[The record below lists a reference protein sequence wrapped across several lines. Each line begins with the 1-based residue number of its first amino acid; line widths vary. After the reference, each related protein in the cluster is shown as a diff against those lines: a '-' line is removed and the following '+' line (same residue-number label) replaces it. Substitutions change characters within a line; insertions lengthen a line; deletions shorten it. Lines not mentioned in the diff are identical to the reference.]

1 MSNISPI
8 DGRYKKSVSEL
19 ETFFSEQALMRHRV
33 MVEVEYLLA
42 LIEHKSF
49 QKTRSL
55 SKKTLNSLKGL
66 YVEFSATHFKQ
77 IKKIEKKTNHD
88 VNAVVVFVSEK
99 LKKIGRDDLVPF
111 VHFGLTSEDINNI
124 SYSLMTQGAV
134 KDVMIPSVK
143 GVLKELKALSKK
155 TKSLS
160 LLSLTHGQ
168 PATTTTLGKELA
180 VFVSR
185 VEREIALVKKNKLL
199 AKLSG
204 ATGSYAAHKVAFP
217 DFNWPLFSKRFI
229 KKLGLEQSPISTQ
242 IEPGDSL
249 AELLHSFVR
258 INNIFSDFSLD
269 MWLYISR
276 NIFVQKNIVG
286 EVGSSTMPHKIN
298 PIFFENAE
306 GNLDIANNNF
316 SFLASRITRS
326 RLQRD
331 LSGSTVFRNIG
342 VGFAHS
348 LISYKNLIKGVLRVS
363 PNKAQMKKELDENWS
378 ILAEAIQTVLRKS
391 GDASAYDK
399 IKKLTRGKPL
409 TKESYLQLVNSLN
422 VTEKDRLALLE
433 LTPHTYLGEINK
445 VLEDL

>member
-8 DGRYKKSVSEL
+8 DGRYKKNVSEL

-49 QKTRSL
+49 QKTRAL

-88 VNAVVVFVSEK
+88 VNAVVEFLSEK
-99 LKKIGRDDLVPF
+99 LKKFGRGDLVPF

-124 SYSLMTQGAV
+124 SYSLMTRGAV
-134 KDVMIPSVK
+134 DNVMIPSVK
-143 GVLKELKALSKK
+143 GVLKELKTLSKK

-185 VEREIALVKKNKLL
+185 VEREIALVKKIKLL

-217 DFNWPLFSKRFI
+217 DLNWPLFSKRFI

-316 SFLASRITRS
+316 SFLASRITKS

-422 VTEKDRLALLE
+422 VAEKDRLALLE

-445 VLEDL
+445 VLENL

>member
-8 DGRYKKSVSEL
+8 DGRYKKNVSEL

-42 LIEHKSF
+42 LIEHKSLHIAPA
-49 QKTRSL
+49 L

-77 IKKIEKKTNHD
+77 IKKIEEKTNHD
-88 VNAVVVFVSEK
+88 VNAVVVFVSEN
-99 LKKIGRDDLVPF
+99 LKKIGRGDLVPF

-124 SYSLMTQGAV
+124 SYSLMTQSAV
-134 KDVMIPSVK
+134 ENVMIPSVK
-143 GVLKELKALSKK
+143 GVLKELKSLSKK

-185 VEREIALVKKNKLL
+185 VEREIALIKKMRLL

-242 IEPGDSL
+242 VEPGDSL
-249 AELLHSFVR
+249 AELLHSFIR

-348 LISYKNLIKGVLRVS
+348 LVSYKNLIKGVLRVS

-378 ILAEAIQTVLRKS
+378 ILAEAIQTILRKS

-399 IKKLTRGKPL
+399 IKKLTRAKPL
-409 TKESYLQLVNSLN
+409 TKESYLQLVNSLD
-422 VTEKDRLALLE
+422 VAKKDRVALLE

-445 VLEDL
+445 VLENL

>member
-8 DGRYKKSVSEL
+8 DGRYKKNVSEL

-42 LIEHKSF
+42 LIEHRSF
-49 QKTRSL
+49 QKTHPL

-99 LKKIGRDDLVPF
+99 LKKLGRGDLVPF

-134 KDVMIPSVK
+134 EDVMIPSVK
-143 GVLKELKALSKK
+143 RVLKELKALSKK

-185 VEREIALVKKNKLL
+185 VEREIALIKKMKLL

-348 LISYKNLIKGVLRVS
+348 LVSYKNLIKGVLRVS

-409 TKESYLQLVNSLN
+409 TKESYLQLVDSLD
-422 VTEKDRLALLE
+422 VAEKDRVALLE

-445 VLEDL
+445 VLENL

>member
-8 DGRYKKSVSEL
+8 DGRYKKNVSEL

-42 LIEHKSF
+42 LVEHKSF

-66 YVEFSATHFKQ
+66 YVEFSSTHFKQ

-124 SYSLMTQGAV
+124 SYSLMTKGAV
-134 KDVMIPSVK
+134 DNVMIPSVK
-143 GVLKELKALSKK
+143 GVLKELKTLSKK

-185 VEREIALVKKNKLL
+185 VEREIALIKKMKLL

-217 DFNWPLFSKRFI
+217 DLNWPLFSKRFI

-249 AELLHSFVR
+249 AELLHSFIR

-378 ILAEAIQTVLRKS
+378 ILAEAVQTVLRKS

-409 TKESYLQLVNSLN
+409 TKESYLQLVNSLD
-422 VTEKDRLALLE
+422 VAEKDRVALLE

-445 VLEDL
+445 VLENL

>member
-8 DGRYKKSVSEL
+8 DGRYKKNVSEL

-42 LIEHKSF
+42 LVEHRSF
-49 QKTRSL
+49 QKTRAL
-55 SKKTLNSLKGL
+55 SKKTLSSLKGL

-88 VNAVVVFVSEK
+88 VNAVVVFVSEE
-99 LKKIGRDDLVPF
+99 LKKLGRGDLVPF

-134 KDVMIPSVK
+134 EDVMIPSVK
-143 GVLKELKALSKK
+143 RVLKELKDLSKK

-180 VFVSR
+180 VFISR
-185 VEREIALVKKNKLL
+185 VEREIALIKKMKLL

-204 ATGSYAAHKVAFP
+204 ATGSYAAHKVALP
-217 DFNWPLFSKRFI
+217 DFNWPLFSRRFI

-348 LISYKNLIKGVLRVS
+348 LVSYKNLIKGVLRVS

-409 TKESYLQLVNSLN
+409 TKESYLQLVNSLD
-422 VTEKDRLALLE
+422 VAEKDRVALLE

-445 VLEDL
+445 ILENL

>member
-8 DGRYKKSVSEL
+8 DGRYKKNVSEL

-55 SKKTLNSLKGL
+55 SKKALNSLKGL

-180 VFVSR
+180 IFVSR
-185 VEREIALVKKNKLL
+185 VEREIALVKKIKLL

-348 LISYKNLIKGVLRVS
+348 LVSYKNLIKGILRVS

-399 IKKLTRGKPL
+399 IKKLTRGKLL
-409 TKESYLQLVNSLN
+409 TKESYLQLVNSLDIA
-422 VTEKDRLALLE
+422 EKDRVALLE

-445 VLEDL
+445 VLENL

>member
-1 MSNISPI
+1 
-8 DGRYKKSVSEL
+8 
-19 ETFFSEQALMRHRV
+19 MRHRV

-42 LIEHKSF
+42 LVEHKSF
-49 QKTRSL
+49 QKTRTL
-55 SKKTLNSLKGL
+55 SKKAFNSLKGL
-66 YVEFSATHFKQ
+66 YVEFSSTHFKE

-124 SYSLMTQGAV
+124 SYSLMTRGAV
-134 KDVMIPSVK
+134 DNVMIPSVK
-143 GVLKELKALSKK
+143 GVLKELKTLSKK

-185 VEREIALVKKNKLL
+185 VEREIALIKKMKLL

-217 DFNWPLFSKRFI
+217 DLNWPLFSKRFI

-378 ILAEAIQTVLRKS
+378 ILAEAVQTVLRKS

-409 TKESYLQLVNSLN
+409 TKESYLQLVNSLD
-422 VTEKDRLALLE
+422 VAEKDRVALLE

-445 VLEDL
+445 VLENL

>member
-8 DGRYKKSVSEL
+8 DGRYKKNVSEL

-42 LIEHKSF
+42 LVEHKSF

-134 KDVMIPSVK
+134 NSVMIPSVK

-185 VEREIALVKKNKLL
+185 VEREIALIKKMKLL

-409 TKESYLQLVNSLN
+409 TKESYLQLVNSLD
-422 VTEKDRLALLE
+422 VAEKDRVALLE

-445 VLEDL
+445 VLENL

>member
-8 DGRYKKSVSEL
+8 DGRYKKNVSEL
-19 ETFFSEQALMRHRV
+19 EAFFSEQALMRHRV

-134 KDVMIPSVK
+134 ENVMIPSVK

-185 VEREIALVKKNKLL
+185 VEREIALVKKIKLL

-391 GDASAYDK
+391 GDSSAYDK
-399 IKKLTRGKPL
+399 IKKLTRGKSL
-409 TKESYLQLVNSLN
+409 TKESYLQLVNSLD
-422 VTEKDRLALLE
+422 VTEQDRLALLE

>member
-8 DGRYKKSVSEL
+8 DGRYKKNVSEL

-42 LIEHKSF
+42 LVEHRSF
-49 QKTRSL
+49 QKTRAL

-99 LKKIGRDDLVPF
+99 LKKIGRGDLVPF

-134 KDVMIPSVK
+134 DNVMIPHVK

-185 VEREIALVKKNKLL
+185 VEREIALIKKMKLL

-306 GNLDIANNNF
+306 GNLDIANNNL

-391 GDASAYDK
+391 GDSSAYDK

-409 TKESYLQLVNSLN
+409 TKESYLQLVNSLD
-422 VTEKDRLALLE
+422 VAEKDRVALLE

-445 VLEDL
+445 VLENL

>member
-1 MSNISPI
+1 
-8 DGRYKKSVSEL
+8 
-19 ETFFSEQALMRHRV
+19 MRHRV

-42 LIEHKSF
+42 LVKHKSF

-55 SKKTLNSLKGL
+55 SKKTLKSLKGL
-66 YVEFSATHFKQ
+66 YVEFSATRFKQ

-134 KDVMIPSVK
+134 DSVMIPSVK

-185 VEREIALVKKNKLL
+185 VEREIALIKKMKLL

-363 PNKAQMKKELDENWS
+363 PNKAQMKKELDESWS

-409 TKESYLQLVNSLN
+409 TKESYLKLVNSLD
-422 VTEKDRLALLE
+422 VAEKDRVALLE

-445 VLEDL
+445 VLENL

>member
-8 DGRYKKSVSEL
+8 DGRYKKNVSEL

-42 LIEHKSF
+42 LVEHKSF
-49 QKTRSL
+49 QKTRTL
-55 SKKTLNSLKGL
+55 SKKAFNSLKGL
-66 YVEFSATHFKQ
+66 YVEFSSTHFKE

-124 SYSLMTQGAV
+124 SYSLMTRGAV
-134 KDVMIPSVK
+134 DNVMIPSVK
-143 GVLKELKALSKK
+143 GVLKELKTLSKK

-185 VEREIALVKKNKLL
+185 VEREIALIKKMKLL

-217 DFNWPLFSKRFI
+217 DLNWPLFSKRFI

-348 LISYKNLIKGVLRVS
+348 LISYKNLVKGVLRVS

-378 ILAEAIQTVLRKS
+378 ILAEAVQTVLRKS

-409 TKESYLQLVNSLN
+409 TKESYLQLVNSLD
-422 VTEKDRLALLE
+422 VAEKDRVALLE

-445 VLEDL
+445 VLENL

>member
-1 MSNISPI
+1 VSNISPI
-8 DGRYKKSVSEL
+8 DGRYKKNVSEL

-42 LIEHKSF
+42 LIEHKSLH
-49 QKTRSL
+49 KTPAL
-55 SKKTLNSLKGL
+55 SKKTLNSLKSL
-66 YVEFSATHFKQ
+66 YVEFSANHFKQ
-77 IKKIEKKTNHD
+77 IKKIEEKTNHD
-88 VNAVVVFVSEK
+88 VNAVVVFVSEN
-99 LKKIGRDDLVPF
+99 LKKIGRGDLVPF

-124 SYSLMTQGAV
+124 SYSLMTQSAV
-134 KDVMIPSVK
+134 ENVMIPSVK
-143 GVLKELKALSKK
+143 GVLKELKSLSKK

-185 VEREIALVKKNKLL
+185 VEREIALIKKMKLL

-242 IEPGDSL
+242 VEPGDSL
-249 AELLHSFVR
+249 AELLHSFIR

-348 LISYKNLIKGVLRVS
+348 LVSYKNLIKGVLRVS

-378 ILAEAIQTVLRKS
+378 ILAEAIQTILRKS

-399 IKKLTRGKPL
+399 IKKLTRAKPL
-409 TKESYLQLVNSLN
+409 TKESYLQLVNSLD
-422 VTEKDRLALLE
+422 VAKKDRVALLE

-445 VLEDL
+445 ILENL

>member
-1 MSNISPI
+1 
-8 DGRYKKSVSEL
+8 
-19 ETFFSEQALMRHRV
+19 MRHRV

-155 TKSLS
+155 TMSLS

-168 PATTTTLGKELA
+168 PATTTTLGKELT

-185 VEREIALVKKNKLL
+185 VEREIALIEKIKLL

-217 DFNWPLFSKRFI
+217 NFNWPLFSKRFI

>member
-8 DGRYKKSVSEL
+8 DGRYKKNVSEL

-42 LIEHKSF
+42 LVEHKSF

-88 VNAVVVFVSEK
+88 VNAVVVFVSEE

-134 KDVMIPSVK
+134 DGVMIPSVK

-185 VEREIALVKKNKLL
+185 VEREIALIKKMKLL

-217 DFNWPLFSKRFI
+217 DLNWPLFSKRFI

-249 AELLHSFVR
+249 AELLHSFIR

-409 TKESYLQLVNSLN
+409 TKESYLQLVNSLD
-422 VTEKDRLALLE
+422 VAEKDRVALLE

-445 VLEDL
+445 VLENL

>member
-8 DGRYKKSVSEL
+8 DGRYKKNVSEL

-134 KDVMIPSVK
+134 NGVMIPSIK

-185 VEREIALVKKNKLL
+185 VEREIALIKKMKLL

-217 DFNWPLFSKRFI
+217 DLNWPLFSKRFI

-391 GDASAYDK
+391 GDSSAYDK

-409 TKESYLQLVNSLN
+409 TKESYLQLVNSLD
-422 VTEKDRLALLE
+422 VAEKDRVALLE

-445 VLEDL
+445 VLENL

>member
-8 DGRYKKSVSEL
+8 DGRYKKNVSEL

-42 LIEHKSF
+42 LIEHKSLH
-49 QKTRSL
+49 KTPAL
-55 SKKTLNSLKGL
+55 SKKTLNSLKSL

-77 IKKIEKKTNHD
+77 IKKIEEKTNHD
-88 VNAVVVFVSEK
+88 VNAVVVFVSEN
-99 LKKIGRDDLVPF
+99 LKKIGRGDLVPF

-124 SYSLMTQGAV
+124 SYSLMTQSAV
-134 KDVMIPSVK
+134 ENVMIPSVK
-143 GVLKELKALSKK
+143 GVLKELKSLSKK

-185 VEREIALVKKNKLL
+185 VEREIALIKKMKLL

-242 IEPGDSL
+242 VEPGDSL
-249 AELLHSFVR
+249 AELLHSFIR

-348 LISYKNLIKGVLRVS
+348 LVSYKNLIKGVLRVS

-378 ILAEAIQTVLRKS
+378 ILAEAIQTILRKS

-399 IKKLTRGKPL
+399 IKKLTRAKPL
-409 TKESYLQLVNSLN
+409 TKESYLQLVNSLD
-422 VTEKDRLALLE
+422 VAKKDRVALLE

-445 VLEDL
+445 VLENL

>member
-8 DGRYKKSVSEL
+8 DGRYKKNVSEL

-42 LIEHKSF
+42 LVEHKSF

-124 SYSLMTQGAV
+124 SYSLMAQGAV
-134 KDVMIPSVK
+134 DNVMIPHVK

-185 VEREIALVKKNKLL
+185 VEREIALIKKMKLL

-409 TKESYLQLVNSLN
+409 TKESYLQLVNSLD
-422 VTEKDRLALLE
+422 VAEKDRVALLE

-445 VLEDL
+445 VLENL

>member
-8 DGRYKKSVSEL
+8 DGRYKKNVSEL

-42 LIEHKSF
+42 LIEHRSF
-49 QKTRSL
+49 QKTRAL

-124 SYSLMTQGAV
+124 SYSLMAQGAV
-134 KDVMIPSVK
+134 DNVMIPHVK

-185 VEREIALVKKNKLL
+185 VEREIALIKKMKLL

-348 LISYKNLIKGVLRVS
+348 LVSYKNLIKGVLRVS

-391 GDASAYDK
+391 GDSSAYDK

-409 TKESYLQLVNSLN
+409 TKESYLQLVNSLD
-422 VTEKDRLALLE
+422 VAEKDRVALLE

-445 VLEDL
+445 VLENL

>member
-8 DGRYKKSVSEL
+8 DGRYKKNVSEL
-19 ETFFSEQALMRHRV
+19 EAFFSEQALMRHRV

-42 LIEHKSF
+42 LVEHKSF

-66 YVEFSATHFKQ
+66 YIEFSATHFKQ

-124 SYSLMTQGAV
+124 SYSLMTRGAV
-134 KDVMIPSVK
+134 DNVMIPSVK
-143 GVLKELKALSKK
+143 GVLKELKTLSKK

-185 VEREIALVKKNKLL
+185 VEREITLIKKMKLL

-409 TKESYLQLVNSLN
+409 TKESYLQLVDSLD
-422 VTEKDRLALLE
+422 VAEKDRVALLE

-445 VLEDL
+445 VLENL

>member
-8 DGRYKKSVSEL
+8 DGRYKKNVSEL

-42 LIEHKSF
+42 LVEHRSF
-49 QKTRSL
+49 QKTRTL
-55 SKKTLNSLKGL
+55 SKKAFNSLKGL
-66 YVEFSATHFKQ
+66 YVEFSATHFKE

-111 VHFGLTSEDINNI
+111 VHLGLTSEDINNI
-124 SYSLMTQGAV
+124 SYSLMTRGAV
-134 KDVMIPSVK
+134 DNVMIPSVK
-143 GVLKELKALSKK
+143 GVLKELKTLSKK

-185 VEREIALVKKNKLL
+185 VEREIALIKKMKLL

-217 DFNWPLFSKRFI
+217 DLNWPLFSKRFI

-348 LISYKNLIKGVLRVS
+348 LISYKNLIKGVLRIS
-363 PNKAQMKKELDENWS
+363 PNKTQMKKELDENWS

-409 TKESYLQLVNSLN
+409 TKESYLQLVNSLDIA
-422 VTEKDRLALLE
+422 EKDRVALLE

-445 VLEDL
+445 VLESL

>member
-1 MSNISPI
+1 
-8 DGRYKKSVSEL
+8 
-19 ETFFSEQALMRHRV
+19 MRHRV

-42 LIEHKSF
+42 LIEHRSF
-49 QKTRSL
+49 QKTRAL

-88 VNAVVVFVSEK
+88 VNAVVEFLSEK
-99 LKKIGRDDLVPF
+99 LKKFGRGDLVPF

-124 SYSLMTQGAV
+124 SYSLMAQGAV
-134 KDVMIPSVK
+134 DNVMIPHVK

-185 VEREIALVKKNKLL
+185 VEREIALIKKMKLL

-204 ATGSYAAHKVAFP
+204 ATGSYAAHKIAFP

-391 GDASAYDK
+391 GDSSAYDK

-409 TKESYLQLVNSLN
+409 TKESYLQLVNSLD
-422 VTEKDRLALLE
+422 VAEKDRVALLE

-445 VLEDL
+445 VLENL

>member
-8 DGRYKKSVSEL
+8 DGRYKKNVSEL

-99 LKKIGRDDLVPF
+99 LKKIGRGDLVPL

-124 SYSLMTQGAV
+124 SYSLMAQGAV
-134 KDVMIPSVK
+134 EDVMIPSVK
-143 GVLKELKALSKK
+143 GVLKELRALSKK

-185 VEREIALVKKNKLL
+185 VEREIALIKKMKLL

-204 ATGSYAAHKVAFP
+204 VTGSYAAHKVAFP
-217 DFNWPLFSKRFI
+217 DLNWPLFSKRFI

-306 GNLDIANNNF
+306 GNLDIANNSF

-363 PNKAQMKKELDENWS
+363 PNKAQMKKELNENWS

-409 TKESYLQLVNSLN
+409 TKESYLQLVNSLDIA
-422 VTEKDRLALLE
+422 EKDRVALLE

-445 VLEDL
+445 VLENL

>member
-8 DGRYKKSVSEL
+8 DGRYKKNVSEL

-42 LIEHKSF
+42 IVEHKSF
-49 QKTRSL
+49 QKTRTL
-55 SKKTLNSLKGL
+55 SKKALNSLKGL
-66 YVEFSATHFKQ
+66 YVEFSSTHFKQ

-124 SYSLMTQGAV
+124 SYSLMTRGAV
-134 KDVMIPSVK
+134 DNVMIPSVK
-143 GVLKELKALSKK
+143 GVLKELRALSKK

-185 VEREIALVKKNKLL
+185 VEREIALIKKMKLL

-217 DFNWPLFSKRFI
+217 DFNWPLFSKKFI

-363 PNKAQMKKELDENWS
+363 PNKAQMKKELDKNWS

-391 GDASAYDK
+391 GDAYAYDK

-409 TKESYLQLVNSLN
+409 TKESYLQLVNSLD
-422 VTEKDRLALLE
+422 VAEKDRVALLE

-445 VLEDL
+445 VLENL

>member
-8 DGRYKKSVSEL
+8 DGRYKKNVSEL

-33 MVEVEYLLA
+33 MVEVEYLLT
-42 LIEHKSF
+42 LVEHKSF

-124 SYSLMTQGAV
+124 SYSLMTKGAV
-134 KDVMIPSVK
+134 DSVMIPSVK

-185 VEREIALVKKNKLL
+185 VEREIALIKKMKLL

-217 DFNWPLFSKRFI
+217 DLNWPLFSKRFI
-229 KKLGLEQSPISTQ
+229 KKLGLEQSPVSTQ

-249 AELLHSFVR
+249 AELLHSFIR

-409 TKESYLQLVNSLN
+409 TKKSYLHLVNSLDIA
-422 VTEKDRLALLE
+422 EKDKTALLE

-445 VLEDL
+445 VLENL

>member
-8 DGRYKKSVSEL
+8 DGRYKKNVSEL

-42 LIEHKSF
+42 LIEHRSF
-49 QKTRSL
+49 QKTRAL

-66 YVEFSATHFKQ
+66 YVEFSAAHFKQ

-99 LKKIGRDDLVPF
+99 LKKLGRGDLVPF

-134 KDVMIPSVK
+134 EDVMIPSVK
-143 GVLKELKALSKK
+143 RVLKELKALSKK

-185 VEREIALVKKNKLL
+185 VEREIALIKKMKLL

-204 ATGSYAAHKVAFP
+204 ATGSYAAHRVAFP

-348 LISYKNLIKGVLRVS
+348 LVSYKNLIKGVLRVS

-409 TKESYLQLVNSLN
+409 TKESYLQLVNSLD
-422 VTEKDRLALLE
+422 VAEKDRVALLE

-445 VLEDL
+445 ILENL